1 MALLRMVSKLRG
13 GPRIPPARRAA
24 LEELGFNT
32 DMPLFRGTNFDI
44 GKEIEA
50 GRALHVSDSPH
61 YASAYAAGFDN
72 PFDYRPNSQELR
84 AATMSREAH
93 EALKEEMGK
102 KYQEAHARIVPGTW
116 ATYQAVSQHRSPVM
130 IKGMQELVKRHK
142 GLPGTLNE
150 LMDLL
155 PDDTAVMNE
164 PGANLT
170 WPYVRAIKAQMD
182 AVDEEVAA
190 KFKAKEDE
198 VLATPEWQNARDII
212 EEEQRAFAKYRNST
226 SDFLSATPHVAP
238 LYARVKNPRPMVDEM
253 GIMDLH
259 EDPDRVKHLMK
270 KGYDSAI
277 WTPEAETHK
286 EVLEEFGG
294 LANNIHG
301 GEMVVFEPEKQ
312 LTGAFADF
320 VPLLKK
326 YGLPITGAGVAT
338 LASMLNQQ
346 QMEMA

>member
-13 GPRIPPARRAA
+13 GPRISPARRAK

-32 DMPLFRGTNFDI
+32 DMPLFRGTTFDI

-72 PFDYRPNSQELR
+72 PFDYHPSRQELT
-84 AATMSREAH
+84 AASMSREAH
-93 EALKEEMGK
+93 EKLRDEVEAEARAAYDVVNKPGMLGRLDAG
-102 KYQEAHARIVPGTW
+102 QEWDNPAR
-116 ATYQAVSQHRSPVM
+116 RKNM
-130 IKGMQELVKRHK
+130 LELVKVSK
-142 GLPGTLNE
+142 GLPANWDQFWKE
-150 LMDLL
+150 YPHPEAWDR
-155 PDDTAVMNE
+155 
-164 PGANLT
+164 PGANFT
-170 WPYVRAIKAQMD
+170 AD
-182 AVDEEVAA
+182 D
-190 KFKAKEDE
+190 FKAMQKRMAEVEDE
-198 VLATPEWQNARDII
+198 VVAKMDELSAAAKTPEWHAIRDAYDNQ
-212 EEEQRAFAKYRNST
+212 QRLQYKWMDVAGDR
-226 SDFLSATPHVAP
+226 LSATPHVAP
-238 LYARVKNPRPMVDEM
+238 LYARVKNPRPIVDEM
-253 GIMDLH
+253 GIVDLH
-259 EDPDRVKHLMK
+259 EDPDRVKDLMK

-277 WTPEAETHK
+277 WTPEAETRK

-301 GEMVVFEPEKQ
+301 GEMVVFKPEEQ

-338 LASMLNQQ
+338 LASMLNQRQ
-346 QMEMA
+346 PEMA